1 MKKIFF
7 ILPAFLLLFSCSSSK
22 VSKSEFVGTITDLP
36 GLDGCGLLIKL
47 DNGAILQPVE
57 LPQGFTLQKDKRV
70 KLTYTILKDRMTTC
84 MNGSTAEI
92 TSITYL

>member
-7 ILPAFLLLFSCSSSK
+7 ILPFFLLFFSCSNTK
-22 VSKSEFVGTITDLP
+22 VAKNQLEGTVTDAT

-47 DNGAILQPVE
+47 DDGTTLQPVE

-70 KLTYTILKDRMTTC
+70 KLTYIILKDRMSTC
-84 MNGSTAEI
+84 MNGSIAEI
-92 TSITYL
+92 TSINYL